1 MLLQSGCW
9 REARGI
15 IATTLAAQLT
25 AEQGSKSCGDD
36 KTSACRKTIHSDSSK
51 EAPLIFQLQAGRRST
66 WLWGL
71 EKKTKLL
78 LCGDVIFSPFLS
90 FNNETGFKNFLL
102 SFKSSSV

>member
-1 MLLQSGCW
+1 MFVEVDVGDKTAAVNDREERPSFVGVALLQSGCW
-9 REARGI
+9 HEAQGI

-66 WLWGL
+66 WLCGL
-71 EKKTKLL
+71 EKKY
-78 LCGDVIFSPFLS
+78 
-90 FNNETGFKNFLL
+90 
-102 SFKSSSV
+102 